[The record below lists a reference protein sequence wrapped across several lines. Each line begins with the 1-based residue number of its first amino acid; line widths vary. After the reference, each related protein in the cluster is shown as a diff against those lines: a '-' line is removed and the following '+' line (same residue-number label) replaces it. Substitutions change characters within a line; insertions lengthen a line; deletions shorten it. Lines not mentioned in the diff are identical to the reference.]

1 MANENNKKIPCGGFY
16 LGDGL
21 TMDGNTLKSLGGGE
35 QVQTDWNQNDS
46 TAKDY
51 IKNRP
56 GGYEEGFEI
65 TWDGDTTGRVSATAE
80 GEPVAWY
87 KVSDKILTADDII
100 GGTITIIQN
109 GVSQSLVVTSD
120 IVVREDYGVT
130 MSDGLIILAAQQG
143 TYVFTEGGFSIS
155 IPETGVYF
163 AYMSS
168 AGTTMYTSSGTTMYT
183 SSLSSIII
191 HPFDDKYIPDTIA
204 RKDEVPDFSLGV
216 SEGAVKNLMQVM
228 AVDGNGRPTAWN
240 TVTPD
245 KAVVLT
251 STSKC
256 WMLGVNDNGDIS
268 GIDITA
274 SYVGINETITDS
286 WEEIIAACA
295 DGTYGTKYSVG
306 DTKLLNLGSEG
317 FVAMQI
323 AAFDADTLADG
334 SGKAPISW
342 ISEQLLKTDHRMN
355 PERVQN
361 DDGTYQ
367 EGTGGIGGWEKSE
380 MRSYL
385 IDTIKPLIPNSVSN
399 AIKPVTKTQPAY
411 NTSGLSFTQT
421 TTDDVWIPSYSE
433 MFRKSSL
440 YYPLFQNTSANRVK
454 KKSGST
460 SDSIWWLRSANFD
473 SGFSDVY
480 SDGGNGG
487 DDSYGSHGVALGFCT

>member
-1 MANENNKKIPCGGFY
+1 M
-16 LGDGL
+16 
-21 TMDGNTLKSLGGGE
+21 
-35 QVQTDWNQNDS
+35 QTDWNQNNT

-56 GGYEEGFEI
+56 GGYETSFEI

-80 GEPVAWY
+80 GVLGAWY
-87 KVSDKILTADDII
+87 KVSDKILTLDQIV
-100 GGTITIIQN
+100 GSTLTIVAN
-109 GVSQSLVVTSD
+109 GETRRNAVVDNHIEEMEFGYLVYD
-120 IVVREDYGVT
+120 FALIVAT
-130 MSDGLIILAAQQG
+130 TQG
-143 TYVFTEGGFSIS
+143 TFNMNDTNVS
-155 IPETGVYF
+155 IPEPGIYF
-163 AYMSS
+163 TSAS
-168 AGTTMYTSSGTTMYT
+168 AGGYSMFV
-183 SSLSSIII
+183 SSLSNITV
-191 HPFDDKYIPDTIA
+191 HPFDDKYIPDTVA
-204 RKDEVPDFSLGV
+204 RKNEVPDFSLGV
-216 SEGAVKNLMQVM
+216 SEAAVKNLMQVT

-240 TVTPD
+240 TVAPD
-245 KAVVLT
+245 KAVILP
-251 STSKC
+251 SANRY
-256 WMLGVNDNGDIS
+256 WMLGADDNGDIF

-295 DGTYGTKYSVG
+295 DGTYSTKYSVG

-355 PERVQN
+355 PELVTN
-361 DDGTYQ
+361 SDGTYQ

-411 NTSGLSFTQT
+411 NTSGSSFTQT
-421 TTDDVWIPSYSE
+421 TTDDVWIPSRSE
-433 MFRKSSL
+433 MFDSSSL
-440 YYPLFQNTSANRVK
+440 YYPLFQDTNANRIK
-454 KKSGST
+454 KTLGST
-460 SDSIWWLRSANFD
+460 YASEWWLRSSHIVSSFGTVNTKGASNRN
-473 SGFSDVY
+473 V
-480 SDGGNGG
+480 
-487 DDSYGSHGVALGFCT
+487 SYGFNSVALGFCT